1 MSTSYID
8 IDGKR
13 IRSFD
18 ELKQLFDSSDA
29 KKTGSRLY
37 QTLIDLAID
46 SVLPDFLQNIGK
58 AEMAEKMRALD
69 AQQSDLQIMNELQW
83 IITGDAVDIDFNP
96 LSFIQVLNTSISK
109 GEHAVQTCFEIQ
121 ILKAVKENMFF
132 SVVCGTDRSEKQLNL
147 EGCRNGEIVSVSQ
160 ELPKSAGE
168 VLFLIN
174 EKEVSRECFQ
184 YDVEFQCNIHNADL
198 FVDGKQIASAFPI
211 IQELPYGSHSVTVY
225 SPGYVTYKGQIMVR
239 DNYECSIV
247 LEKRPVSVGDIL
259 CSDGTTIPCSE
270 WPINNG
276 KIYGQT
282 AKGVVFYVD
291 DSGYHGWAVHL
302 RNQGDF
308 VWTNSDKQQ
317 LVPGLSILVP
327 GLSICNALADMDGFA
342 NTKIIRSEAT
352 SPSIQTTKAT
362 PSKSHSYI
370 ASPLAFQAVL
380 IAAGLGGAVIGN
392 SFSSKRKSPSK
403 SSDSTYKSS
412 DPRHCNPVAFAVDL
426 KNGWYLPA
434 CGQLKLL
441 MERKDEVNAALKKT
455 GGCLI
460 DSGYWSSTPASKNE
474 AWFMSFEGNPELRS
488 KIKEGKVRAVIS
500 F

>member
-58 AEMAEKMRALD
+58 AEMAEKISALD
-69 AQQSDLQIMNELQW
+69 SQQSDLRIMNELQR
-83 IITGDAVDIDFNP
+83 IITGGAVDIAFDPLDFV
-96 LSFIQVLNTSISK
+96 QVLNTSIVK
-109 GEHAVQTCFEIQ
+109 YEHAVQTCFEIQ
-121 ILKAVKENMFF
+121 ILKAVKEILLF
-132 SVVCGTDRSEKQLNL
+132 SVVCGKERCEEQLNL
-147 EGCRNGEIVSVSQ
+147 EIYRNGEIVSVTQ
-160 ELPKSAGE
+160 ELPESVGE
-168 VLFLIN
+168 VSFLIN
-174 EKEVSRECFQ
+174 GKEVSRECFH
-184 YDVEFQCNIHNADL
+184 YNVTFQCNIPNANL
-198 FVDGKQIASAFPI
+198 LVDRKHISSSFPI
-211 IQELPYGSHSVTVY
+211 TCELPYGSHTIRVHY
-225 SPGYVTYKGQIMVR
+225 AGYRTFEEKIMVK
-239 DNYECSIV
+239 DEHECPINLKKS
-247 LEKRPVSVGDIL
+247 PAFVGDIL
-259 CSDGTTIPCSE
+259 CTDGTTIHRCE
-270 WPINNG
+270 WPIDG
-276 KIYGQT
+276 KT
-282 AKGVVFYVD
+282 AKGIVFYVD

-317 LVPGLSILVP
+317 LVPGLSI
-327 GLSICNALADMDGFA
+327 CNSNTLALADMDGFA

-403 SSDSTYKSS
+403 SSDSTSKSS

-426 KNGWYLPA
+426 KNGWFVPA
-434 CGQLKLL
+434 CGQLMAL
-441 MERKDEVNAALKKT
+441 MDRQDYVNDSLKKT
-455 GGCLI
+455 GGDMI
-460 DSGYWSSTPASKNE
+460 DSGYWSSTQKSE
-474 AWFMSFEGNPELRS
+474 THAWFISLHGFVDACPKNV
-488 KIKEGKVRAVIS
+488 KGKVRAITA